1 SLLQPVPGSHKKA
14 RSYHENSPQIEHR
27 WRSEAIDMLEDPVS
41 VANYKV
47 GAASAEV
54 LRAALDAAGVAAF
67 VGPHQSGE
75 VLSWVEVYVSKR
87 DRERAEAIIED
98 IESERRERE
107 EAEKSGYAVVRC
119 LACGRP
125 MTSERCR
132 RCGWSW
138 LDGGEATEPEGQS

>member
-1 SLLQPVPGSHKKA
+1 
-14 RSYHENSPQIEHR
+14 
-27 WRSEAIDMLEDPVS
+27 MLEDPVP

-47 GAASAEV
+47 GAAAAEV
-54 LRAALDAAGVAAF
+54 LRAGLEAAWISAF
-67 VGPHQSGE
+67 VGQHHSGE

-107 EAEKSGYAVVRC
+107 EAEKSGYAVIRC
-119 LACGRP
+119 LACSRP

-138 LDGGEATEPEGQS
+138 LDGG